1 MMKILSI
8 MLLSIVVICTAE
20 SKEITL
26 KNAIDSAIARNHSIK
41 NQQLIAEYR
50 EILKGASYTV
60 EQAVLSVDYGQINS
74 VYSDSK
80 LSLTQRYQFP
90 TIYAKQKSVLNE
102 EWNSAILGKEVSTA
116 QLTKNVSDMY
126 YAIVMLMEKERILLE
141 ADSIYKEYVRVSK
154 IRLEKGEENILEN
167 SFHEIERGSINMQLQ
182 ELRNALRIH
191 ALQFNLLLNTTEQ
204 YLPKKGELKG
214 DNSHEIHMDIS
225 QHPYLRQSRQSIE
238 LAKAQQDL
246 EQSRMLPDLLIGI
259 SNHSIQGVGADDIL
273 YPVSRRFNSIS
284 FGIGIPHP
292 FGAQSAI
299 IEASKTAVKISEY
312 EYQYQIRKHQSELES
327 ALSGRDSLM
336 KTIRTMEESQLPIIE
351 KIRNAANIQYRA
363 GEISYLEWTMAMH
376 QTMTIQQNYVQA
388 LQIYHEL
395 NNTIT
400 YLQQQ

>member
-126 YAIVMLMEKERILLE
+126 YAIVILMEKERILLE

-214 DNSHEIHMDIS
+214 DNSLEIHMDIS

-351 KIRNAANIQYRA
+351 KVRNAANIQYRA